1 VGHSSDGPQ
10 HPRSRRVDSRMRGS
24 RKLSADRDRKPQAS
38 PAAARSEAK
47 SSEARRARPERLQ
60 KLIAAAGIASRRAA
74 EELVSAG
81 RVTVNGRIAELGE
94 RADLMTDDVR
104 VDGKRLAPEAREYW
118 LLNKPTGVIT
128 TLSDPH
134 SGDRRTVHDLMP
146 DEARGARLFP
156 VGRLDVGSEGLVL
169 MTNDGELA
177 HALLH
182 PSREVDKEYRV
193 RVRGRIDARTLERLR
208 EGIELDDG
216 PMRPAHVSGAQYD
229 AERGESELVLI
240 LREGRKR
247 EIRRAMD
254 ALGHRVVRLVRERMG
269 PLVLARLPLGEARR
283 LGPRE
288 VAELIAFARAREPA
302 TARETP
308 GAREAIAAAR
318 EESPDRDGSH

>member
-1 VGHSSDGPQ
+1 MKP
-10 HPRSRRVDSRMRGS
+10 PRRRQGERGGRAPRASR
-24 RKLSADRDRKPQAS
+24 
-38 PAAARSEAK
+38 PAAREAK
-47 SSEARRARPERLQ
+47 APPSAGPERLQ

-74 EELVSAG
+74 EELITAG
-81 RVTVNGRIAELGE
+81 RVTLNGKLAQLGDK
-94 RADLMTDDVR
+94 ADLAVDAVL
-104 VDGKRLAPEAREYW
+104 VDGNPLSAEAREYW
-118 LLNKPTGVIT
+118 LLNKPPGVIT

-134 SGDRRTVHDLMP
+134 SGDRRTVHDLLP
-146 DEARGARLFP
+146 REARGARLFP

-193 RVRGRIDARTLERLR
+193 RVRGKMERETIERLR
-208 EGIELDDG
+208 AGIELDDG
-216 PMRPAHVSGAQYD
+216 PMRPAQVSPAKVD
-229 AERGESELVLI
+229 EARGETELVLV

-269 PLVLARLPLGEARR
+269 PLVLARLPLGAARR

-288 VAELIAFARAREPA
+288 VTELLEFARQREEATARARARSREPNA
-302 TARETP
+302 
-308 GAREAIAAAR
+308 GARGNAR
-318 EESPDRDGSH
+318 DSRGSD

>member
-1 VGHSSDGPQ
+1 MKP
-10 HPRSRRVDSRMRGS
+10 PRRRGDE
-24 RKLSADRDRKPQAS
+24 RKRAAPHAAKPAAREAKPQTAS
-38 PAAARSEAK
+38 A
-47 SSEARRARPERLQ
+47 ERLQ

-74 EELVSAG
+74 EELISAG
-81 RVTVNGRIAELGE
+81 RVTVNGRIARLGD
-94 RADLMTDDVR
+94 RADLVR
-104 VDGKRLAPEAREYW
+104 DAVLVDGNPLSAEAREYW
-118 LLNKPTGVIT
+118 LLNKPPGVIT

-146 DEARGARLFP
+146 REARSARLFP

-193 RVRGRIDARTLERLR
+193 RVRGKLEREGLARLR
-208 EGIELDDG
+208 AGIELDDG
-216 PMRPAHVSGAQYD
+216 PMRPAHVSPATYD
-229 AERGESELVLI
+229 EARNETELVLV

-269 PLVLARLPLGEARR
+269 A
-283 LGPRE
+283 
-288 VAELIAFARAREPA
+288 ARAPA
-302 TARETP
+302 TRRSP
-308 GAREAIAAAR
+308 AAR
-318 EESPDRDGSH
+318 AARGDGAARVRAPSRRGNCARKRALSRVKHRSSAKCSQEPRK

>member
-1 VGHSSDGPQ
+1 
-10 HPRSRRVDSRMRGS
+10 
-24 RKLSADRDRKPQAS
+24 
-38 PAAARSEAK
+38 
-47 SSEARRARPERLQ
+47 
-60 KLIAAAGIASRRAA
+60 
-74 EELVSAG
+74 
-81 RVTVNGRIAELGE
+81 VTLNGRIAELGE
-94 RADLMTDDVR
+94 RADLRTDDVR
-104 VDGKRLAPEAREYW
+104 VDGKRLEPELREYW
-118 LLNKPTGVIT
+118 LLNKPPGVIT

-134 SGDRRTVHDLMP
+134 AGDRRSVHALMP
-146 DEARGARLFP
+146 DAARGARLFP

-193 RVRGRIDARTLERLR
+193 RVRGRIEARTLERLR

-216 PMRPAHVSGAQYD
+216 PMRPAHVSGAEYD

-247 EIRRAMD
+247 EIRRALD

-269 PLVLARLPLGEARR
+269 PLLLARLPLGDARR

-288 VAELIAFARAREPA
+288 VAELLAFAKAREQA
-302 TARETP
+302 TARGTP
-308 GAREAIAAAR
+308 GARGANTPAR
-318 EESPDRDGSH
+318 GEPRD